1 MEPNLEAGSQD
12 DQLLDVEGAEGAEA
26 AISVELEQI
35 KEAIPKKSKEP
46 NWVVPPERKAALSSY
61 ESIDQLVPSS
71 GILNHHAVV
80 GHELDSEGLPAMG
93 YARTVIFLSVG
104 VGTAIVNLITHD
116 ITALIW
122 NAKLD
127 WCQQYLDEDR
137 SVIAGLA
144 FCGIGTLLT
153 LGSGIVILWKQSAAG
168 SGYPEVLAYLNGV
181 DVPFTFR
188 SLFVKMI
195 SCILINSASMP
206 VGLEGPVINMAGI
219 VGEKTSL
226 GVAWL
231 MRLCSKDLARFR
243 PRQPDFRR
251 AFIVG
256 GLAGG
261 VSVTLGA
268 PVGGLLFVWEEMST
282 RWHPSFA
289 ALTLAT
295 SVTAIV
301 VNTVVHGIIVQGD
314 WETFLQISPSES
326 LKFPRVLGFLGV
338 DLQLLPAVVVVALV
352 VGPLGGAWTYMN
364 SRLKRIRNHA
374 FCHPSLKIFELV
386 LTAICYLSLVYGL
399 MFVTPC
405 NPDSDSR
412 WHVRGPCAEGEYST
426 FGSLVFAPVPDGI
439 QTLFST
445 SDGSYP
451 PSVLVLAI
459 VVYGVFSCLAS
470 GNFSCGGLIVPSLM
484 NGALIGHLIGNL
496 GQMVGIK
503 AMNPGFLALIGAGC
517 FFSAVTRKTF
527 SIVIIMVEMS
537 NNVRNMLPLLLGVVI
552 TKVISGLI
560 TPSLFYSLIELK
572 AIPFLPAHLNVP
584 LAHTV
589 HAGDVMSKQ
598 VVVVPLCTKV
608 GDIVTMLNSNNH
620 HAFPVIMGRKVR
632 QDQMLERRNPVM
644 GTLHRSW
651 SRFMKERVH
660 SSQLT
665 FYHPEHE
672 AALRKKEQLETLFSE
687 PEFSEEVPISPQPST
702 EVYGGMILRSQLLRL
717 LAHPECFSQRNPYPA
732 AGHEQEFA
740 EESRYLPPEDVDV
753 LSLDTWMAELSEKDM
768 PSVSPDDWHKFL
780 DLSPYYNSSALSI
793 QEDCN
798 LSILYKSFLALG
810 LRHIAIVN
818 ERDHPVGMITRFDL
832 LPSIVKERMHMRL
845 GYAPAAHERKRS
857 NMLSRQDY

>member
-1 MEPNLEAGSQD
+1 MQPNAEGDSQD
-12 DQLLDVEGAEGAEA
+12 ANQLLDAAEA
-26 AISVELEQI
+26 AISIELEQANQQAQ
-35 KEAIPKKSKEP
+35 KKPKNDWAVS
-46 NWVVPPERKAALSSY
+46 PERKAALSSY
-61 ESIDQLVPSS
+61 ESIDQVVPSS
-71 GILNHHAVV
+71 GLLNHHAVV
-80 GHELDSEGLPAMG
+80 GHELDADGLPAMG
-93 YARTVIFLSVG
+93 YARTVIFLCVG

-122 NAKLD
+122 ESKLAL
-127 WCQQYLDEDR
+127 CQQYLDENR
-137 SVIAGLA
+137 NVAGGLA
-144 FCGIGTLLT
+144 FVGIGVLLT
-153 LGSGIVILWKQSAAG
+153 LVSGIVILWKKSAAG

-226 GVAWL
+226 GVSWL
-231 MRLCSKDLARFR
+231 MRLCSKDLARNR

-261 VSVTLGA
+261 VSVSLGA

-295 SVTAIV
+295 SVTAV
-301 VNTVVHGIIVQGD
+301 VLNTVIHGLLVQGD

-352 VGPLGGAWTYMN
+352 IGVVGGAWTYFN
-364 SRLKRIRNHA
+364 SYLKRLRNHTV
-374 FCHPSLKIFELV
+374 CHPGLKIFELV
-386 LTAICYLSLVYGL
+386 VVAIGYLSLVYGL

-405 NPDSDSR
+405 MEDSDSR
-412 WHVRGPCAEGEYST
+412 WHIRGPCGPGEYST

-439 QTLFST
+439 QTLFVT
-445 SDGSYP
+445 SDTSYSA
-451 PSVLVLAI
+451 SVLLLAI
-459 VVYGVFSCLAS
+459 AVYGVFSCITS
-470 GNFSCGGLIVPSLM
+470 GSFACGGLIVPSLM

-496 GQMVGIK
+496 GQLVGIK

-552 TKVISGLI
+552 SKMVSGLI

-589 HAGDVMSKQ
+589 HAGDVMSKE
-598 VVVVPLCTKV
+598 VVVVPLCAKV

-620 HAFPVIMGRKVR
+620 HAFPVSMGRKVR
-632 QDQMLERRNPVM
+632 QDQMVERRNPVM

-651 SRFMKERVH
+651 SRFITERVH

-672 AALRKKEQLETLFSE
+672 AALRKKEQLETLYTE
-687 PEFSEEVPISPQPST
+687 PEYSEDVPINPQPAT

-717 LAHPECFSQRNPYPA
+717 LAHPKCFSQRNPYPA
-732 AGHEQEFA
+732 PGHEQEFA
-740 EESRYLPPEDVDV
+740 EESRYLSAEDVDV
-753 LSLDTWMAELSEKDM
+753 LSLDMWMAELSEKTM

-818 ERDHPVGMITRFDL
+818 ERDTPVGMITRFDL
-832 LPSIVKERMHMRL
+832 LPSIVKERMHKRL
-845 GYAPAAHERKRS
+845 GYVPAKHERKLS
-857 NMLSRQDY
+857 NLLRA